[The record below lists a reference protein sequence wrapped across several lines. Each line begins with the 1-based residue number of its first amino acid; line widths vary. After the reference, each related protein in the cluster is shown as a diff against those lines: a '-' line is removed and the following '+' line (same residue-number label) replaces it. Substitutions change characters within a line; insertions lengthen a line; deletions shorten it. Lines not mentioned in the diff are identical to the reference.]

1 MVGRRE
7 AAWPGA
13 HDEDALA
20 GGRRL
25 DWEPPTFLSGP
36 VAEKPLD
43 GVDADGAVEFLAIA
57 AILARVVADAAVDSG
72 QGIVF
77 HQREPR
83 LAVAALPRMGE
94 PGLNVLAGRAG
105 IVAGG
110 QEVDIDR
117 PLRAHRADPL
127 HPG

>member
-20 GGRRL
+20 GRRRL
-25 DWEPPTFLSGP
+25 DWEPPAFLSGP
-36 VAEKPLD
+36 LAEKPRD
-43 GVDADGAVEFLAIA
+43 GGDADGAVEFLAIA
-57 AILARVVADAAVDSG
+57 VILARVVADAAVDSG

-77 HQREPR
+77 HQRQPR
-83 LAVAALPRMGE
+83 LAVAALPRMCE

-105 IVAGG
+105 IVTGG
-110 QEVDIDR
+110 EEGDVVRACAADR
-117 PLRAHRADPL
+117 AR
-127 HPG
+127 